1 MKFRKMMSAMIQA
14 VLFCAAGA
22 MLGIADTAFAAADR
36 VQAVVDETVRPLMTE
51 KQIPGMAVGVVVDG
65 KAHVFNYG
73 VASKESGRPV
83 TNATLFELGSVS
95 KTFTA
100 TLASLAEV
108 DKQLSLS
115 DKVETYLPPLRGSDF
130 GKVRLLDL
138 GAHTVGGLPLQVP
151 DDVHDEA
158 ELISYLKHWHAAH
171 APGTFRTY
179 SNISIGTLGILTANR
194 LQQDSTSLMEGRL
207 FPGLGLKNT
216 FIDVPAARE
225 ADYAQGYTAAG
236 KPIRMKME
244 VVGREAYGVKST
256 AGDLL
261 HFMQGNMKLIP
272 LEASLQ
278 RAVTQTHTGYFQA
291 GPMTQDL
298 IWEQYPYPVALKTLL
313 TGNGP
318 AMLFKGMKVTE
329 IRPPEAPRDDV
340 WINKTG
346 STNGFSSYVAFV
358 PAKRMGIVILA
369 NRSYPIEDRVAAA
382 YRILTALDGAG
393 Q

>member
-1 MKFRKMMSAMIQA
+1 MKFSKMMPAMTQA
-14 VLFCAAGA
+14 VLFCAVGA

-36 VQAVVDETVRPLMTE
+36 VQAVVDETIRPLMTE

>member
-1 MKFRKMMSAMIQA
+1 MKFSKMMPAMTQA

-36 VQAVVDETVRPLMTE
+36 VQAVVDETIRPLMTE

-151 DDVHDEA
+151 DDVRDEA

-216 FIDVPAARE
+216 FIDVPATRE

>member
-1 MKFRKMMSAMIQA
+1 MKFSKMMPAMTQA

-36 VQAVVDETVRPLMTE
+36 VQAVVDETIRPLMTE

-115 DKVETYLPPLRGSDF
+115 DKVETYLPPLSGSDF

-138 GAHTVGGLPLQVP
+138 GTHTAGGLPIQVP

-278 RAVTQTHTGYFQA
+278 HAVTQTHTGYFQA

-318 AMLFKGMKVTE
+318 AMIFKGMKVTE

>member
-1 MKFRKMMSAMIQA
+1 MMPAMTQA
-14 VLFCAAGA
+14 VLFCAVGA

-36 VQAVVDETVRPLMTE
+36 VQAVVDETIRPLMTE

>member
-1 MKFRKMMSAMIQA
+1 MKFSKMMPAMTQA

-22 MLGIADTAFAAADR
+22 MLGIADTAFAAADG
-36 VQAVVDETVRPLMTE
+36 VQAVVDETIRPLMTE

-65 KAHVFNYG
+65 TAHVFNYG

-382 YRILTALDGAG
+382 HRILTALDGAG

>member
-36 VQAVVDETVRPLMTE
+36 VQAVVDETIRPLMTE

-278 RAVTQTHTGYFQA
+278 RAVTQTHTGYFQD

>member
-1 MKFRKMMSAMIQA
+1 MKFSKMMPAMTQA

-36 VQAVVDETVRPLMTE
+36 VQAVVDETIRPLMTE

-115 DKVETYLPPLRGSDF
+115 DKVETYLPPLSGSDF

-138 GAHTVGGLPLQVP
+138 GTHTAGGLPIQVP

-158 ELISYLKHWHAAH
+158 ELISYLKHWHAAR

-318 AMLFKGMKVTE
+318 AMIFKGMKVTE

-382 YRILTALDGAG
+382 YRILAALDGAG

>member
-1 MKFRKMMSAMIQA
+1 MKFSKMMPAMTQA
-14 VLFCAAGA
+14 VLFCAVGA

-36 VQAVVDETVRPLMTE
+36 VQAVVDETIRPLMTE

-151 DDVHDEA
+151 DDVRDEA

>member
-1 MKFRKMMSAMIQA
+1 MMPAMTQA

-36 VQAVVDETVRPLMTE
+36 VQAVVDETIRPLMTE

-216 FIDVPAARE
+216 FIDVPATRE

-236 KPIRMKME
+236 KPTRMKME

>member
-1 MKFRKMMSAMIQA
+1 MMPAMTQA

-36 VQAVVDETVRPLMTE
+36 VQAVVDETIRPLMTE

-151 DDVHDEA
+151 DDVRDEA

-216 FIDVPAARE
+216 FIDVPATRE

>member
-1 MKFRKMMSAMIQA
+1 
-14 VLFCAAGA
+14 

-36 VQAVVDETVRPLMTE
+36 VQAVVDETIRPLMTE

-115 DKVETYLPPLRGSDF
+115 DKVETYLPPLSGSDF

-138 GAHTVGGLPLQVP
+138 GTHTAGGLPIQVP

-158 ELISYLKHWHAAH
+158 ELISYLKHWHAAR

-318 AMLFKGMKVTE
+318 AMIFKGMKVTE

-382 YRILTALDGAG
+382 YRILAALDGAG

>member
-1 MKFRKMMSAMIQA
+1 MKFSKMMPAMTQA

-36 VQAVVDETVRPLMTE
+36 VQAVVDETIRPLMTE

-115 DKVETYLPPLRGSDF
+115 DKVETYLPPLSGSDF

-138 GAHTVGGLPLQVP
+138 GTHTAGGLPIQVP

-318 AMLFKGMKVTE
+318 AMIFKGMKVTE

>member
-1 MKFRKMMSAMIQA
+1 MKFSKMMPAMTQA

-22 MLGIADTAFAAADR
+22 MLGIADTAFAAANR
-36 VQAVVDETVRPLMTE
+36 VQAVVDETIRPLMTE

-115 DKVETYLPPLRGSDF
+115 DKVETYLPPLSGSDF

-138 GAHTVGGLPLQVP
+138 GTHTAGGLPIQVP

-179 SNISIGTLGILTANR
+179 SNISIGTLGVLTANR

-318 AMLFKGMKVTE
+318 AMIFKGMKVTE

-382 YRILTALDGAG
+382 YRILAALDGAG